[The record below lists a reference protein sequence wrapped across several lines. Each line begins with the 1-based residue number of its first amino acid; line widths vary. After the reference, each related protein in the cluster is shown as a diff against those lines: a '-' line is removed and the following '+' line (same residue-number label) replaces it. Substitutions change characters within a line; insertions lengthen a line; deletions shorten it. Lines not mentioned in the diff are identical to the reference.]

1 MPALETRDRKQW
13 MVFWECVGQDP
24 YGLPI
29 VSDGIELKVR
39 WNDKLAQVIDPTGNT
54 IQSTA
59 QIITD
64 RTLPLQSIVRK
75 GRLSEVTGPPYS
87 GLHIVIGDQTT
98 PDLKNRNNRYE
109 FALMRYSQQLPQKTG
124 TGT

>member
-13 MVFWECVGQDP
+13 AVYWEYVGQDSF
-24 YGLPI
+24 GLPV
-29 VSDGIELKVR
+29 VSDGVEIRVR
-39 WNDKLAQVIDPTGNT
+39 WNDKVTQVIDPSGNT
-54 IQSTA
+54 VQSSA

-64 RTLPLQSIVRK
+64 RTLPIQSILRK
-75 GRLSEVTGPPYS
+75 GRLAEVTGPPYS
-87 GLHIVIGDQTT
+87 GLHIVIGDNTT

-109 FALMRYSQQLPQKTG
+109 FSMMRYSQQLPTRTG